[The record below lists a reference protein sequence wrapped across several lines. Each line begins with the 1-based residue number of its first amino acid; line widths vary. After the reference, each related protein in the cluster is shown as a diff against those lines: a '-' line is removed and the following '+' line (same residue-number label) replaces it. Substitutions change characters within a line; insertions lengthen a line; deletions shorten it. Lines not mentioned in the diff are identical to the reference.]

1 MHTFEINVKG
11 LLVVNQKMLKPA
23 FPIMQLNKNLSFT
36 PSLAEDCRHLSKVS
50 SPRPE
55 ITLMI
60 TPVYNCYM
68 DLKSVL

>member
-11 LLVVNQKMLKPA
+11 VLVVNQKMLKPA

-36 PSLAEDCRHLSKVS
+36 PSLAEDCRHLSKIS

-55 ITLMI
+55 IILM
-60 TPVYNCYM
+60 TSPLHNCYM
-68 DLKSVL
+68 VLTAVL